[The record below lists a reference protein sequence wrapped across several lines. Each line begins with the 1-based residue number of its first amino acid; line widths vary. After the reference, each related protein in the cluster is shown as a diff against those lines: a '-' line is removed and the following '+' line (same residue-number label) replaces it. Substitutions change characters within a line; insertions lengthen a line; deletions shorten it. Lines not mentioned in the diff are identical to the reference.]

1 MVYDVRI
8 KNKNKIVK
16 CAVEAEFIF
25 CLDFYFFC
33 LSYFYRRQKKMI
45 FMEREEV
52 NEDKKRKDTV

>member
-8 KNKNKIVK
+8 KDKNKIVK

-33 LSYFYRRQKKMI
+33 LSYFYCRQKEMI

-52 NEDKKRKDTV
+52 Q

>member
-8 KNKNKIVK
+8 KIENEIVK

-33 LSYFYRRQKKMI
+33 LSYFYCRQNQMI
-45 FMEREEV
+45 FMEREEAQ
-52 NEDKKRKDTV
+52 